1 MNAFR
6 IISANGDIGASG
18 SRFELES
25 YPTHNLLPVMI
36 YIGKNVNEDGDYASE
51 GHTRIFTSNGQ
62 EWRINVADLTRQSL
76 EWAGSGA

>member
-1 MNAFR
+1 
-6 IISANGDIGASG
+6 
-18 SRFELES
+18 
-25 YPTHNLLPVMI
+25 MI